1 MIYVALAV
9 SCLFSLLALGVS
21 LLVAGVVGNLKIKTE
36 VREVITINPD
46 PIYPTLEATRY
57 HHYLDGIKGN
67 VN

>member
-1 MIYVALAV
+1 MIYVALTI

-36 VREVITINPD
+36 VRSVHVVEPPSVTG
-46 PIYPTLEATRY
+46 TTEWT
-57 HHYLDGIKGN
+57 